1 MRAAHAYLEGTFE
14 SPGATAEAYG
24 CKRQLVNYYVLKMA
38 NAGVT
43 RSTSASSEVRELE
56 FDGIEEQSRPSAR
69 LSVRDL
75 MSALVSI
82 QGCAGSKGS
91 KEARVA

>member
-1 MRAAHAYLEGTFE
+1 MRVLGQVLRTT
-14 SPGATAEAYG
+14 GANDS
-24 CKRQLVNYYVLKMA
+24 LVSYYVRKMA

>member
-1 MRAAHAYLEGTFE
+1 MRVLGQLLRAT
-14 SPGATAEAYG
+14 GANDS
-24 CKRQLVNYYVLKMA
+24 LVNYYVRKMA

-43 RSTSASSEVRELE
+43 RSTSASSEVRVLE